1 MPEELPIIVQTNR
14 IIREF
19 AAETSG
25 SAQKWQFLCEC
36 GCFELVEL
44 TLDEFDVSGHV
55 FARGHALSAVQ
66 DTHERG

>member
-19 AAETSG
+19 AAESD
-25 SAQKWQFLCEC
+25 SDQKWQFLCEC

-44 TLDEFDVSGHV
+44 TLEEFDVSSHIFV
-55 FARGHALSAVQ
+55 RGHALSAAQ
-66 DTHERG
+66 DPQETG